1 VRIHEQME
9 QHLQSELESARN
21 NVEKLKREQKKNF
34 SRNQS
39 ADYSNSR
46 MEQFVK
52 VVQENEKMKTQ
63 TNELLE
69 QLGKMKDELA
79 TAKGN
84 SPTSLQLNPISPV
97 TSQQESTP
105 PNNTT
110 NPNPSPITTDPDQ
123 PQPQPQQQSTQ

>member
-1 VRIHEQME
+1 
-9 QHLQSELESARN
+9 
-21 NVEKLKREQKKNF
+21 
-34 SRNQS
+34 
-39 ADYSNSR
+39 

-97 TSQQESTP
+97 TPQQESTP

>member
-1 VRIHEQME
+1 
-9 QHLQSELESARN
+9 
-21 NVEKLKREQKKNF
+21 
-34 SRNQS
+34 
-39 ADYSNSR
+39 

-97 TSQQESTP
+97 TTQQESTP
-105 PNNTT
+105 PNNT
-110 NPNPSPITTDPDQ
+110 PNSSITTDPNQ